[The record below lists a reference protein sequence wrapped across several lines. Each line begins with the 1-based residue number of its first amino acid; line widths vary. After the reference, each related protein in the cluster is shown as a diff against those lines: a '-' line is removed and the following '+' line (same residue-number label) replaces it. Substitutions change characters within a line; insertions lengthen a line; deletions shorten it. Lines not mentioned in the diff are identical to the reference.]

1 MVSAAKVKLI
11 QLEIVLM
18 VMPHY
23 CIDTG
28 PTETHRGGKAAFS
41 KPHLGPDHFPA
52 PPTRLRT
59 VGWLALIYGLCPLAF
74 SLECLSS

>member
-23 CIDTG
+23 CIRDLQKHT
-28 PTETHRGGKAAFS
+28 GGKAAFG
-41 KPHLGPDHFPA
+41 KPHLGTDHFPA

-74 SLECLSS
+74 SLERLSS